1 MANTRSP
8 NRPMR
13 FNSSANVKTPNKSP
27 ARSRSTERLSRSP
40 SKKEVTEGY
49 TYGINPIS
57 AASTSAAATAR
68 SASVPSRAVRT
79 TSTNSIESTTEIKA
93 QNNAAS
99 APTYNEASVIAADIL
114 SNILKQQPKRYSS
127 PYAQRNLSMRTPS
140 PHNNNK
146 QYTPSTAH
154 IHHQIVQYMKVHNLD
169 PQVHYTSII
178 KAIKIHVLS
187 TLLSNDLSQAEVQ
200 DTVDLIQSSPMRT
213 NDGSNRL
220 HRYVLVRR
228 VIYVFYDYCLLKRHV
243 QLNGTLLVRLALLH
257 LVSLTSFFCNVC
269 LGISTTRIR

>member
-1 MANTRSP
+1 MYVGPIASKTNGAQQPELTNNAKPDANNSRAGSPRINKTISRDTTVANNRSP

-27 ARSRSTERLSRSP
+27 ARSRSSERLSRSP
-40 SKKEVTEGY
+40 SKKEVSEGY
-49 TYGINPIS
+49 TYGINPTTTTSTNAS
-57 AASTSAAATAR
+57 AMAR
-68 SASVPSRAVRT
+68 SASVSPSRAVRT
-79 TSTNSIESTTEIKA
+79 TSANSNKSATEIKA
-93 QNNAAS
+93 QNNATS

-127 PYAQRNLSMRTPS
+127 PYAQRNLSIRTPS

-220 HRYVLVRR
+220 HRYVL
-228 VIYVFYDYCLLKRHV
+228 I
-243 QLNGTLLVRLALLH
+243 LN
-257 LVSLTSFFCNVC
+257 S
-269 LGISTTRIR
+269 I

>member
-13 FNSSANVKTPNKSP
+13 FSSSPNVKTFNKSP
-27 ARSRSTERLSRSP
+27 ARSRSVERLSRSP
-40 SKKEVTEGY
+40 SSKEVSEGY
-49 TYGINPIS
+49 TYGINPTTIS
-57 AASTSAAATAR
+57 TATATAVAR
-68 SASVPSRAVRT
+68 SASPPRALRT
-79 TSTNSIESTTEIKA
+79 TSTNSLKSSAESKVL
-93 QNNAAS
+93 NNTS
-99 APTYNEASVIAADIL
+99 APTYNEASSIAADIL
-114 SNILKQQPKRYSS
+114 SNILKQQPSRYSS
-127 PYAQRNLSMRTPS
+127 PHAQRNLSTRTPS
-140 PHNNNK
+140 PHHNNK

-169 PQVHYTSII
+169 PQVHYTGII

-220 HRYVLVRR
+220 HRYALHNNKAML
-228 VIYVFYDYCLLKRHV
+228 YC
-243 QLNGTLLVRLALLH
+243 
-257 LVSLTSFFCNVC
+257 
-269 LGISTTRIR
+269 